1 MVNSRPVIFKEQ
13 IFSQIQSLDIFKRYV
28 QNFVFVDKHFL
39 SEFRRDTK
47 PSCCISFIN
56 GDYLYH
62 DFGTGE
68 SHSAI
73 GYVMRKFGITYREAL
88 ELIVIDFKIEL
99 NGQIRLHSL
108 LCNNNNSSGS
118 IQLQREKDNKS
129 SERKQTHIRI
139 KTRPW
144 QSQDR
149 HYWFERYTITRAT
162 LSNFQVRPI
171 SHFWI
176 NDKIFYADKCAYSYE
191 FYTEEQIFRRKIYQ
205 PLSKTN
211 RFFSNGGKIVQGE
224 GLLPYSGNLLV
235 ITKSLKD
242 IMVLYQMGITSISP
256 TSETS
261 FLPEQYLL
269 KQRKRFDR
277 LVLLLDQDECGRI
290 KSKEFSEKWNIPY
303 ILIPEEVGYKDIS
316 DVVYGKGVDFAKKLM
331 KELL

>member
-28 QNFVFVDKHFL
+28 QNFVFVDKHFI

-88 ELIVIDFKIEL
+88 ELIVIDFKIDLYEKATQNNIIYANYNFL
-99 NGQIRLHSL
+99 HNSITTSKPLSKSATRIQIKIRNFS
-108 LCNNNNSSGS
+108 
-118 IQLQREKDNKS
+118 KADKS
-129 SERKQTHIRI
+129 
-139 KTRPW
+139 
-144 QSQDR
+144 
-149 HYWFERYTITRAT
+149 YWWERYAITRST
-162 LSNFQVRPI
+162 LTSFQVKPI

-191 FYTEEQIFRRKIYQ
+191 FYKEIIFRRKIHQ
-205 PLSKTN
+205 PFSKTM
-211 RFFSNGGKIVQGE
+211 RFVSNGGRVVMGE
-224 GLLPYSGNLLV
+224 GMLPYSGELL
-235 ITKSLKD
+235 IISKSLKD
-242 IMVLYQMGITSISP
+242 IMELYELGYTAISP

-269 KQRKRFDR
+269 KQKKRFDR
-277 LVLLLDQDECGRI
+277 IVMLFDNDETGVI

-316 DVVYGKGVDFAKKLM
+316 DVVHGKGVDFAKKLM